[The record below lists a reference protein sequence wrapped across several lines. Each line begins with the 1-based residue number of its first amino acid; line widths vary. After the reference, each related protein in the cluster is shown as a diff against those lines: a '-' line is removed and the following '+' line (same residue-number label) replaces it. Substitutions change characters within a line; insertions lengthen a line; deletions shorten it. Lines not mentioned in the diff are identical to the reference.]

1 MTRVRKWALVAV
13 VALPVAFLGWGAWSF
28 AAALRSDPMAQ
39 EQSVPCEDAMRFV
52 DRDGLPEGAHDAKCT
67 ALSWLDTQYT
77 VRFTIARPKLDAW
90 LKESYPGTRLT
101 AQECGGEPATDVCA
115 HIELNPPAHGG
126 AVAIDIGVR
135 YAAASTAVVEF
146 SPFDV

>member
-1 MTRVRKWALVAV
+1 MSTIRKWGPVAAV
-13 VALPVAFLGWGAWSF
+13 VVPLAFMGWGLWSF
-28 AAALRSDPMAQ
+28 VTALRSDPMAQ
-39 EQSVPCEDAMRFV
+39 EQSVPCADAMRFV

-67 ALSWLDTQYT
+67 ALSWLDTTYT
-77 VRFTIARPKLDAW
+77 VRFTIGRPKLDAW

-101 AQECGGEPATDVCA
+101 AQECGGEPETDVCA
-115 HIELNPPAHGG
+115 HIELNPPAEGG

-135 YAAASTAVVEF
+135 YTDASTAVVEF